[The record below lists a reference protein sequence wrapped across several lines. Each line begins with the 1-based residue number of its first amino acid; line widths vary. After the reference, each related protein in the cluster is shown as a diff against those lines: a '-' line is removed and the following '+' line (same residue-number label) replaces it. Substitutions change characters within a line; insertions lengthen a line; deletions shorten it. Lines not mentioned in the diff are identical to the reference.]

1 MDRAQA
7 RIARAYRLARIA
19 KPRSDDL
26 RLRATQRDEL
36 IRGSRRVF
44 YDASEIMRIAIVT
57 IENARYLSRGKQ
69 PKSE

>member
-7 RIARAYRLARIA
+7 RIARAYRPARIA

-36 IRGSRRVF
+36 IRRSRRVF

-57 IENARYLSRGKQ
+57 IENTRYLSREKQ